1 MSELDLSALYRLS
14 YGLYVVSSHI
24 GEKLN
29 AQIANTVFQVCADPP
44 MLCASINKENL
55 THEYIKESGVW
66 AASIMDDNTPFKFI
80 GLLGF
85 KCGRDL
91 DKLSQIEHKIGVTG
105 SPVII
110 ENCLAALEVRV
121 KEEMDAVTHT
131 IFMGE
136 LVGAEVLKEGNP
148 LTYKYY
154 HEVIKGKTPEKAAT
168 YQKDS

>member
-1 MSELDLSALYRLS
+1 MNEIDMSALHRIS
-14 YGLYVVSSHI
+14 YGLYVISSHI
-24 GEKLN
+24 DDKLN

-44 MLCASINKENL
+44 MLCTSINKDNL

-66 AASIMDDNTPFKFI
+66 AASVLDENTPFKFI

-85 KCGRDL
+85 RGGRDL
-91 DKLSQIEHKIGVTG
+91 DKMSQIEHKIGVTG
-105 SPVII
+105 APLII
-110 ENCLAALEVRV
+110 ENCLAALEVEV

-131 IFMGE
+131 IFLGE
-136 LVGAEVLKEGNP
+136 LIAAEVMREGNP

-168 YQKDS
+168 YQKG